1 MSMNVTIDDAI
12 HAMSLLRDEVNE
24 NGFLHECYNL
34 SILAL
39 QTIKDG
45 NYILEDK
52 EMETMIKKIA
62 NYDCTGK
69 DCNECPYY
77 QQDFHKHSCISN
89 TCKKL
94 LLRKEIETW
103 VHEHWNELKTL

>member
-1 MSMNVTIDDAI
+1 MIDI
-12 HAMSLLRDEVNE
+12 SIEEAMRCLQFFQERHPE
-24 NGFLHECYNL
+24 NGYVFQCFNIGI
-34 SILAL
+34 SAL

-45 NYILEDK
+45 NYIIEAK

-77 QQDFHKHSCISN
+77 QQDSHKHSCISI
-89 TCKKL
+89 TCEKL

>member
-1 MSMNVTIDDAI
+1 MNVTIDDAI
-12 HAMSLLRDEVNE
+12 QAMTLWRDEVNE

-34 SILAL
+34 SISAL

-45 NYILEDK
+45 NYIIEDK
-52 EMETMIKKIA
+52 EMVAMIKKIS

-89 TCKKL
+89 TCEKL
-94 LLRKEIETW
+94 LLRKEIELW
-103 VHEHWNELKTL
+103 VQEHWNELKTL

>member
-1 MSMNVTIDDAI
+1 MNVTIDDAI
-12 HAMSLLRDEVNE
+12 HAMALLRDAVNE

-34 SILAL
+34 SISAL

-45 NYILEDK
+45 NYIIEDK
-52 EMETMIKKIA
+52 EMDSMIKKIA

-77 QQDFHKHSCISN
+77 QHDINISCIAY
-89 TCKKL
+89 TCQKL
-94 LLRKEIETW
+94 FLRKEIETW

>member
-1 MSMNVTIDDAI
+1 MYVALDDAI
-12 HAMSLLRDEVNE
+12 HVMSLLRDAVNE

-39 QTIKDG
+39 QTVKDG
-45 NYILEDK
+45 NYIIEDK
-52 EMETMIKKIA
+52 EMENMLKKIA
-62 NYDCTGK
+62 NYDCIGK

-77 QQDFHKHSCISN
+77 QYDINICCMAY
-89 TCKKL
+89 TCQKL
-94 LLRKEIETW
+94 LLRKEVETW